1 MKDWKKD
8 AKYYS
13 INIVF
18 NKSLI
23 SYYNEKKE
31 ILNCETGKEVDEEL
45 AKSLK
50 RLYQKDLN
58 PDSNKNKH
66 NKKLKIN
73 KDAKFLQQKDNSSG
87 KKQPRKQIKL
97 RGNK

>member
-1 MKDWKKD
+1 MKDWKKE

-31 ILNCETGKEVDEEL
+31 ILNCEAGKDIDEEL

-58 PDSNKNKH
+58 PDNANSKH
-66 NKKLKIN
+66 NKKPKTK
-73 KDAKFLQQKDNSSG
+73 KDAGLQQQKSNTGG
-87 KKQPRKQIKL
+87 KKIQRQPSKPRK
-97 RGNK
+97 NK